1 MDFSTNEKETQ
12 NDEDREGG
20 PESSLAQEYGERRP
34 PD

>member
-1 MDFSTNEKETQ
+1 MKKKPK